1 MALER
6 LKLDGKVAIITGGA
20 RGVGYGIANVLAEA
34 GASVMLSARTQADL
48 DNAVGMI
55 TAAGGKAA
63 ALAGDVTSEADNRRL
78 IDTTVRQ
85 FGRIDILINNAGGA
99 QPVPFMKETAE
110 KFMRDFQFNVIS
122 AFQLTQM
129 AAPHMI
135 AQGDGCV
142 VNISS
147 RSAQVGGRGFT
158 TYSVA
163 KLGLERLT
171 HMMAQELAPHI
182 RVNAISLG
190 TIMSDG
196 LQRYL
201 DSRPDVR
208 ENFYSKIPLGRVG
221 ETADIGLA
229 ALYLC
234 SAGCYAT
241 GTVIRI
247 DGGITGPIT

>member
-6 LKLDGKVAIITGGA
+6 LNLDGKVAIITGGA
-20 RGVGYGIANVLAEA
+20 RGVGRGIADVLAEA
-34 GASVMLSARTQADL
+34 GASVVISARTQADL
-48 DNAVGMI
+48 DDAVAKI
-55 TAAGGKAA
+55 KARGGKAA
-63 ALAGDVTSEADNRRL
+63 ALACDVTREADNRRL
-78 IDTTVRQ
+78 IDAALER
-85 FGRIDILINNAGGA
+85 FGRIDILVNNAGGA
-99 QPVPFMKETAE
+99 KAVPFMEETAD
-110 KFMRDFQFNVIS
+110 KFARDFHFNVIS

-129 AAPHMI
+129 AAPHLI
-135 AQGDGCV
+135 AAGGGSV

-171 HMMAQELAPHI
+171 HIMAQELAPHI

-196 LQRYL
+196 LQGYL
-201 DSRPDVR
+201 DSNP
-208 ENFYSKIPLGRVG
+208 ELKASFYGKIPLGRVG
-221 ETADIGLA
+221 DAADIGLA

-241 GTVIRI
+241 GAVIRV
-247 DGGITGPIT
+247 DGGITSSIS

>member
-6 LKLDGKVAIITGGA
+6 LKLDGKVAIVTGGA
-20 RGVGYGIANVLAEA
+20 RGVGRGIANVLAES
-34 GASVMLSARTQADL
+34 GAAVMLSARTQSDL
-48 DNAVGMI
+48 DRAVAEI
-55 TAAGGKAA
+55 EAAGGKAA
-63 ALAGDVTSEADNRRL
+63 AVAGDVTSEADNRRL
-78 IDTTVRQ
+78 VDAALER
-85 FGRIDILINNAGGA
+85 FGRIDILVNNAGGA
-99 QPVPFMKETAE
+99 TAVPFMQETAE
-110 KFMRDFQFNVIS
+110 KFARDFHFNVIS

-129 AAPHMI
+129 SAPHMI
-135 AQGDGCV
+135 AAGGGSV

-163 KLGLERLT
+163 KMGLERLT

-182 RVNAISLG
+182 RVNAVSLG

-196 LQRYL
+196 LQGYL
-201 DSRPDVR
+201 DGNPDLKAS
-208 ENFYSKIPLGRVG
+208 FYGKIPLGRVG
-221 ETADIGLA
+221 DPADIGLA

-241 GTVIRI
+241 GTVVRV
-247 DGGITGPIT
+247 DGGITSSIS